1 MQGSRPKLQ
10 RTANL
15 NSAEIRLCNLQGE
28 AEQVILDPLMES
40 HGSLFGQALI
50 QRRFDKSS
58 RSVQG
63 ECISPNATPDN
74 GGLGSVFP
82 GLPPSPGAAASAG
95 GIYPS
100 SRRYLYC
107 VHSYTNN
114 INNLITNNNLTCI
127 TLPRRQGVFDSR
139 KMTRCSRTDTVL
151 RKLMSEVRCGSLIN
165 IRTGPSV
172 SENTKSN
179 SVSDTDSDNYKGYLQ
194 KINDRV

>member
-1 MQGSRPKLQ
+1 M
-10 RTANL
+10 
-15 NSAEIRLCNLQGE
+15 
-28 AEQVILDPLMES
+28 
-40 HGSLFGQALI
+40 
-50 QRRFDKSS
+50 
-58 RSVQG
+58 
-63 ECISPNATPDN
+63 
-74 GGLGSVFP
+74 
-82 GLPPSPGAAASAG
+82 
-95 GIYPS
+95 
-100 SRRYLYC
+100 
-107 VHSYTNN
+107 
-114 INNLITNNNLTCI
+114 NNLTCI